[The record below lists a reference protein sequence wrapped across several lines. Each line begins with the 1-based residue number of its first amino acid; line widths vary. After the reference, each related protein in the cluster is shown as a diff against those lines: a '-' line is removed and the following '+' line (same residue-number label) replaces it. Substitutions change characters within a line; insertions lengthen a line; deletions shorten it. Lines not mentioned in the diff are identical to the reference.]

1 MNTRTTNSNLA
12 LELAI
17 TFVIA
22 VVLCSAAG
30 AAEPAAV
37 QSVESIA
44 AAARDFAT
52 THGLR
57 AGARRTVEVGA
68 LDSRLRLAACPQPLH
83 ATAAPGARSSLRMTV
98 EVRCPSSGGWRL
110 FVPVTIKAFDK
121 AVVATRALRAYA
133 LQRLAGPARIAHCVS
148 IHAAAAADGGM
159 PLGRCG
165 NVLPL

>member
-1 MNTRTTNSNLA
+1 MACRHRPPLGRGLRRSARFVRAWRAAGGRTRVARGLHLSSRMNTRTTNSKLA

-22 VVLCSAAG
+22 VVLCSAAD

-52 THGLR
+52 KHGLQS
-57 AGARRTVEVGA
+57 GARRSVEVGA
-68 LDSRLRLAACPQPLH
+68 LDARLRLASCPQPLH
-83 ATAAPGARSSLRMTV
+83 AAAAPGVRSSLRMTV

-110 FVPVTIKAFDK
+110 FV
-121 AVVATRALRAYA
+121 
-133 LQRLAGPARIAHCVS
+133 
-148 IHAAAAADGGM
+148 
-159 PLGRCG
+159 
-165 NVLPL
+165 